1 MNVVKI
7 MGGLGNQLFQYALSR
22 HLAQYDE
29 IGYDTTHYDTEE
41 NKKGLVFL
49 HRDYLLP
56 LFVDDL
62 QIVNDNPDR
71 EKVYQWEYD
80 PEKHYKDCWFWGYW
94 QRASYFKDVKLDIR
108 LREQYITLNMRL
120 MAELMHSC
128 NSVAVHVRRTDYG
141 VYNWILPY
149 SYYVRAE
156 DYIRRVVED
165 PVYFIFSDDMDFVK
179 TNPPVAGKKHYIHN
193 DEIADFWLMSQCKH
207 QIIANSTYS
216 FWAAYLNDNPEK
228 IVVYP
233 KNWHIDINHP
243 VDCLD
248 WKGV

>member
-7 MGGLGNQLFQYALSR
+7 MGGLGNQLFQYAFAKSLERLGPVALDVS
-22 HLAQYDE
+22 YYTSDF
-29 IGYDTTHYDTEE
+29 
-41 NKKGLVFL
+41 NKRDDIP
-49 HRDYLLP
+49 HREYLLN
-56 LFVDDL
+56 FFADDL
-62 QIVNDNPDR
+62 RYELQEDRKQVN
-71 EKVYQWEYD
+71 QWEYD
-80 PEKHYKDCWFWGYW
+80 PAEKYENCFFFGDW

-108 LREQYITLNMRL
+108 LKEQYITLNMRL

-156 DYIRRVVED
+156 DFIRRVVED

-207 QIIANSTYS
+207 QIIANSTFS
-216 FWAAYLNDNPEK
+216 FWAAYLNENPEK

>member
-7 MGGLGNQLFQYALSR
+7 MGGLGNQLFQYAFAKSLERLGPVALDVS
-22 HLAQYDE
+22 YYTSDF
-29 IGYDTTHYDTEE
+29 
-41 NKKGLVFL
+41 NKRDDIP
-49 HRDYLLP
+49 HREYLLN
-56 LFVDDL
+56 FFADDL
-62 QIVNDNPDR
+62 RYELQEDRKQVN
-71 EKVYQWEYD
+71 QWEYD
-80 PEKHYKDCWFWGYW
+80 PKVKYENCFFFGDW

-108 LREQYITLNMRL
+108 LKEQYITLNMRL

-156 DYIRRVVED
+156 DYIQKAVND
-165 PVYFIFSDDMDFVK
+165 PVFFVFADDIDFVK
-179 TNPPVAGKKHYIHN
+179 TNPPIAGKKHYIHN

-216 FWAAYLNDNPEK
+216 FWAAYLNENPEK
-228 IVVYP
+228 IVIYP
-233 KNWHIDINHP
+233 SDWHINMNHP